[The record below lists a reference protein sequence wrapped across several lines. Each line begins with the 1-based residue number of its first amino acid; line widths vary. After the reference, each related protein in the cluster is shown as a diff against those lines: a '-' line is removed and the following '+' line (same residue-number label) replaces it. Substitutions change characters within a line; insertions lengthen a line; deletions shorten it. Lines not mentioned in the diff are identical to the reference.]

1 MIDEQI
7 RKVYDGLAEYYKEI
21 SDHNA
26 ALINSFGKTAS
37 KHFKDLLD
45 FCDVTGKIELVD
57 KPNGDKQN
65 ESYGMFKNV
74 HVDQWSVGMEGDSF
88 AGYMYAN
95 VKGQWIKV
103 PYSC

>member
-1 MIDEQI
+1 MEH
-7 RKVYDGLAEYYKEI
+7 LAEYCKEI
-21 SDHNA
+21 CEHNT

-65 ESYGMFKNV
+65 ENCGIFKNV
-74 HVDQWSVGMEGDSF
+74 HVHQWTTGMEGDSF
-88 AGYMYAN
+88 AGYIYTN

>member
-1 MIDEQI
+1 MTDEQI
-7 RKVYDGLAEYYKEI
+7 KKVYDELVEQYKEI
-21 SDHNA
+21 SDHNTT
-26 ALINSFGKTAS
+26 LINSFGKTAS

-45 FCDVTGKIELVD
+45 FCDVTDKIELVD

-65 ESYGMFKNV
+65 ESYGIFKNV
-74 HVDQWSVGMEGDSF
+74 HVDQWSTGTEGDSF
-88 AGYMYAN
+88 GGFIYAN

>member
-1 MIDEQI
+1 MTDEQI
-7 RKVYDGLAEYYKEI
+7 EKVYDDLAKYYAEI
-21 SDHNA
+21 SDHNTK
-26 ALINSFGKTAS
+26 LINSFGKTAS

-45 FCDVTGKIELVD
+45 FCDVTEKIELVD

-74 HVDQWSVGMEGDSF
+74 YVDQWTTGMEGDSF
-88 AGYMYAN
+88 AGFIYAN